1 MPFGSLGEFFSVYD
15 VFIYLF
21 FKFQV
26 FEVLIPVLVR
36 FLGSWFDVFNSSILE
51 ALFPLTSLTSDLY
64 Q

>member
-1 MPFGSLGEFFSVYD
+1 MGVWENFSLFMMFL
-15 VFIYLF
+15 FIYF